1 MLTRRMK
8 SPLRPCSFHPQTM
21 GIEGDWKGLRRILT
35 YRGFVPPQSPWFDKK
50 RTGPQV
56 AMKFNGGPTNDG
68 AGPKSVGGV
77 VIVSNCRQYE
87 F

>member
-1 MLTRRMK
+1 
-8 SPLRPCSFHPQTM
+8 
-21 GIEGDWKGLRRILT
+21 
-35 YRGFVPPQSPWFDKK
+35 
-50 RTGPQV
+50 
-56 AMKFNGGPTNDG
+56 MKFNGGPTNDG